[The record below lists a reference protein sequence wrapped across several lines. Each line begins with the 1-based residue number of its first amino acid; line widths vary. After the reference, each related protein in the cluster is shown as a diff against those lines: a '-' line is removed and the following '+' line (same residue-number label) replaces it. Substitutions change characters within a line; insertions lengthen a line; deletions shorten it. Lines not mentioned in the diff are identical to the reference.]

1 MELIL
6 FFLAMILFGSVLYF
20 VACFVFFAVTAR
32 PLLLAARICW
42 KMSIASIVGLP
53 MLGFGAVLLPALVF
67 NGAIEPLP
75 NYSKWRDI
83 IAAFAIATLVS
94 MIMFIAAYSIAW
106 EVFE

>member
-1 MELIL
+1 
-6 FFLAMILFGSVLYF
+6 
-20 VACFVFFAVTAR
+20 
-32 PLLLAARICW
+32 
-42 KMSIASIVGLP
+42 

-83 IAAFAIATLVS
+83 IAAFAIAALVS
-94 MIMFIAAYSIAW
+94 LIMLIAAYSIAW